1 MNVKLAASLIVRNE
15 LGRYLAPC
23 LEHLLAFCDEVHLL
37 DDASDDGTDA
47 FLAGYGD
54 DRLRVLTSAS
64 PTFFAHEGAARQA
77 LLDFTMAQE
86 PSHILAI
93 DADEFVA
100 DGAAVRHAC
109 SGRHQVFGLEMEEV
123 WQADEQE
130 LRIRMDGGW
139 RSHPVPILYAL
150 PPARWRTNRR
160 GEWRI
165 PNRALASGRT
175 PVAISRAGG
184 RPREPVT
191 EILHFGWT
199 DEANRAARYERYVEH
214 DGGKFHA
221 SAHLRSIMWPDRKV
235 ELRPRP
241 WPPALEA
248 LRPLLVPRDT
258 GETEPR

>member
-1 MNVKLAASLIVRNE
+1 MRLAASLIVRNE

-37 DDASDDGTDA
+37 DDASEDGTDE

-54 DRLRVLTSAS
+54 DRLHVLTSAT

-77 LLDFTMAQE
+77 LLDFTYDRE
-86 PSHILAI
+86 PSHVLAI

-100 DGAAVRHAC
+100 DGAAVRAAC
-109 SGRHQVFGLEMEEV
+109 ETRYQVFNLEMEEV

-130 LRIRMDGGW
+130 LRVRMDGGW
-139 RSHPVPILYAL
+139 RSHPVPILYEL
-150 PPARWRTNRR
+150 PVKRWRTNRR

-175 PVAISRAGG
+175 PVAISRNGQRAKAS
-184 RPREPVT
+184 VT

-199 DEANRAARYERYVEH
+199 DEANRQARYDRYVEH

-221 SAHLRSIMWPDRKV
+221 SAHLLSIMWPDERV

-241 WPPALEA
+241 WPAALEP
-248 LRPLLVPRDT
+248 LRSLLVPGSL